1 MRAMV
6 LEHYNSDLIQKFVED
21 PKPSD
26 MEIVIAVRA
35 CGICQTD
42 VKIVTGQLSAFITLP
57 HIPGHEIAGEV
68 VEVGRGV
75 KDIHVG
81 DKGVVY
87 CLVTCGTCELCRSGR
102 ENLCFSINR
111 IGFERP
117 GGFADFVKLPAANFC
132 TFESDTPFEQMAILP
147 DAVATPFHAMERLAG
162 LGMGQRVL
170 IVGIGGLGI
179 HAVQIAVRKGAE
191 VLAADLNESALDLAR
206 SFGAEW
212 TINPAKEDARERV
225 REITHGKGVDL
236 VIDGVGRKETV
247 EWSLRTLKK
256 GGRFIA
262 MGYDP
267 VNPVPFPMLD
277 MHNNE
282 WTIHGTKASTRQEL
296 KEVIRAVER
305 GHILPVVSRRIPLV
319 KVNEGLAI
327 IRKGEV
333 QGRTVLV
340 EGAE

>member
-6 LEHYNSDLIQKFVED
+6 LEHYNSDLMQRVVED
-21 PKPSD
+21 PEPSD
-26 MEIVIAVRA
+26 LDIVIAVRA
-35 CGICQTD
+35 CGICHTD
-42 VKIVTGQLSAFITLP
+42 VKIVTGQLPASIILP

-87 CLVTCGTCELCRSGR
+87 CLVTCGTCELCRTGR
-102 ENLCFSINR
+102 ENLCFSIR
-111 IGFERP
+111 RLGFELP
-117 GGFADFVKLPAANFC
+117 GGFADLVRLPAANFC
-132 TFESDTPFEQMAILP
+132 VFESDIPFEQMAILP
-147 DAVATPFHAMERLAG
+147 DAVATPFHAMEKLAR

-179 HAVQIAVRKGAE
+179 HAVQIAVKKGAE
-191 VLAADLNESALDLAR
+191 VIAADINDSALDLAMT
-206 SFGAEW
+206 FGAAW
-212 TINPAKEDARERV
+212 RINTAKEVPLEKI
-225 REITHGKGVDL
+225 REISHGGGVDL
-236 VIDGVGRKETV
+236 VIDGVGRRETV
-247 EWSLRTLKK
+247 EWSLRALKK
-256 GGRFIA
+256 GGHFIA

-296 KEVIRAVER
+296 KAVIHAVER
-305 GHILPVVSRRIPLV
+305 GQIRPVISRRIPFES
-319 KVNEGLAI
+319 VNEGLAL
-327 IRKGEV
+327 IRKGEA

-340 EGAE
+340 KDA